1 MHFVNTNLPLTRV
14 ECAELADELTE
25 AFKAKGRPHDV
36 VVVFSQC
43 TYAGSIDVDLS
54 DEPS

>member
-54 DEPS
+54 DEPF